1 MDFSALYNK
10 YDRMATPA
18 YTLKVGNTALPVG
31 NDAKLL
37 RAVCELTCRQKAGY
51 LQIEAVMDP
60 EGANGKQWLDALQV
74 GAACSFSL
82 GYGSEKTEVF
92 CGFLYEVHWEDP
104 LTQGPLGVE
113 GVFLDVRGRLM
124 TSSCA
129 DAGKART
136 LSQLIETILGQSC
149 CTKLATSRKIQK
161 PPADWDLPVQRDG
174 RSDYELLCQV
184 ASFLCYEFYAYA
196 DSLYFGPSRPDSN
209 PVVTF
214 QDVTGLLRL
223 RRDCTLAQQCAA
235 VTVSGTDDQ
244 GERISVRQA
253 RSAESGFGTDQMRA
267 ALSNDLHQPEPT
279 VRTMAQAKYLAQ
291 SRIQQLQRQTGGIT
305 GRSLGAPELRPGRFI
320 QISGL
325 NKVVNGTYY
334 VHTVRHLLDADGYKT
349 EWETEA

>member
-10 YDRMATPA
+10 YDRMAAPA
-18 YTLKVGNTALPVG
+18 YTLTVGNTALPVG

-37 RAVCELTCRQKAGY
+37 RAVCELTCRQEAGY

-60 EGANGKQWLDALQV
+60 EGANGSQWLDALQV

-113 GVFLDVRGRLM
+113 AVFLDVRGRLM

-136 LSQLIETILGQSC
+136 LSQMIETVLGQSC

-161 PPADWDLPVQRDG
+161 PPTDWDLPVQRAG
-174 RSDYELLCQV
+174 ISDYELLCQA

-196 DSLYFGPSRPDSN
+196 DTLYFGPSRPDSS

-214 QDVTGLLRL
+214 CEATGLLRL
-223 RRDCTLAQQCAA
+223 RRRCTLEHQCAA
-235 VTVSGTDDQ
+235 VSVSGTDDT

-253 RSAESGFGTDQMRA
+253 RNQDSGFGADQISA
-267 ALSNDLHQPEPT
+267 ALTNDLHQPEPT
-279 VRTMAQAKYLAQ
+279 VRTMAQAQYLAKA
-291 SRIQQLQRQTGGIT
+291 RMDQLQHQAGGIA
-305 GRSLGAPELRPGRFI
+305 GGCLGAPELRPGRFI

-325 NKVVNGTYY
+325 SDVVNGSYY
-334 VHTVRHLLDADGYKT
+334 VHTVRHTLDADGYKT
-349 EWETEA
+349 EWEAED